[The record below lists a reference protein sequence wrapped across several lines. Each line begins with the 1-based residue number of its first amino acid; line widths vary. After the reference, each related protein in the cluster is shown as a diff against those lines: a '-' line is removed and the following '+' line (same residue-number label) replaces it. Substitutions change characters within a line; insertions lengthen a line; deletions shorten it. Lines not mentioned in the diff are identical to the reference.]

1 MRITSLT
8 ICNLR
13 NLQQVQLELEPGT
26 NVFHG
31 PNGAGKTTVIESL
44 LVLAK
49 GSSFRGGSPS
59 SLIGPHADH
68 FLVRAQLLDDINRK
82 HSVALQ
88 RGRSDWEGRIDGE
101 PLQQI
106 SDTAQF
112 FPMILMEPTTHELI
126 GGPPEGRRRY
136 LDWTVFHV
144 KHEFLLLWRR
154 YVRALKQRNAAL
166 RDQNLRMVKSMDPQ
180 LVSLGT
186 QLTDIRSTVFNAML
200 PQIVAQLRALSPRQ
214 GQLEIVLQQGWSG
227 ESLQEALEAGLH
239 RDMEQ
244 GYTREGPHRADL
256 SIKIENKVV
265 RDRLSRGEQKIL
277 AGAMTLAQGAVFRE
291 AGHVPVLLLDDL
303 ASEFDA
309 DHLRAI
315 VEGGLALGSQLIIT
329 GTSAQTYHGLVPAG
343 GAMFHVKQGVITRHK
358 IS

>member
-1 MRITSLT
+1 M
-8 ICNLR
+8 
-13 NLQQVQLELEPGT
+13 
-26 NVFHG
+26 
-31 PNGAGKTTVIESL
+31 
-44 LVLAK
+44 
-49 GSSFRGGSPS
+49 S

-68 FLVRAQLLDDINRK
+68 FLVRAQILDDANRK
-82 HSVALQ
+82 HGIALQ
-88 RGRSDWEGRIDGE
+88 RSRSDWEGRIDGM

-126 GGPPEGRRRY
+126 CGPPEGRRRF

-154 YVRALKQRNAAL
+154 YARALKQRNAAL
-166 RDQNLRMVKSMDPQ
+166 RDQDRRMVASLDPQ

-186 QLTDIRSTVFNAML
+186 RLSDIRVMVFNAISPKIIEHLENM
-200 PQIVAQLRALSPRQ
+200 SPRQ
-214 GQLEIVLQQGWSG
+214 GVLEIVLNPGWGG
-227 ESLQEALEAGLH
+227 ESLQAALADGLQ

-256 SIKIENKVV
+256 MIKIDNKAV

-277 AGAMTLAQGAVFRE
+277 AGAMVLAQGSVFRD
-291 AGHVPVLLLDDL
+291 AGHIPVLLLDDL
-303 ASEFDA
+303 ASEFDK

-315 VEGGLALGSQLIIT
+315 VQAGLALGSQLIIT
-329 GTSAQTYHGLVPAG
+329 GTSAEAYKDLVPAG
-343 GAMFHVKQGVITRHK
+343 GAMFHVKQGVITRPA
-358 IS
+358 IP